1 MNFDLTS
8 NQARPPAVSVIIPVV
23 NESATLPSTLAAIR
37 SNVLP
42 FEIIVVD
49 GGSLDETAAIA
60 QAGGARVVPS
70 PRRQR
75 AFQLNLGAHHAR
87 GEILLFL
94 HADTLLPEGALDQ
107 IAYRL
112 RDPQRVGGAFA
123 RRYASPSWL
132 LRLTCL
138 LGHARNRLIGW
149 HLGDQAMFV
158 RRDLFVRLGGFRP
171 VDRFEDLD
179 FSLRLKK
186 FGRLVTLLPCV
197 TSSSRRFM
205 SAGPARTT
213 LHDFFLTVRYLLH
226 GLEPERRDLQHAPD
240 HEVVKGIGHL

>member
-1 MNFDLTS
+1 MNFTLTS
-8 NQARPPAVSVIIPVV
+8 KQSRPPAVSVIIPVI
-23 NESATLPSTLAAIR
+23 NESATLPPTLAAIR
-37 SNVLP
+37 SHVLP

-60 QAGGARVVPS
+60 QARGARVVPS
-70 PRRQR
+70 SRRQR

-107 IAYRL
+107 VAYRL
-112 RDPQRVGGAFA
+112 RDPQKVGGAFA
-123 RRYASPSWL
+123 RRYDSSSWL

-138 LGHARNRLIGW
+138 LARARNRLIGW

-158 RRDLFVRLGGFRP
+158 RRDLFLRLGGFRS

-179 FSLRLKK
+179 FSRRLKK

-197 TSSSRRFM
+197 TSSSRRFI

-213 LHDFFLTVRYLLH
+213 LHDFVLTIRYLLH
-226 GLEPERRDLQHAPD
+226 GLEPERRELRRAPD
-240 HEVVKGIGHL
+240 HEVAKGIGHL

>member
-1 MNFDLTS
+1 MA
-8 NQARPPAVSVIIPVV
+8 AR
-23 NESATLPSTLAAIR
+23 
-37 SNVLP
+37 
-42 FEIIVVD
+42 
-49 GGSLDETAAIA
+49 TAAIA
-60 QAGGARVVPS
+60 QAGARIIPG

-112 RDPQRVGGAFA
+112 QDPQRVGGAFA
-123 RRYASPSWL
+123 RRYASPSWV

-138 LGHARNRLIGW
+138 LAHARNRLIGW

-171 VDRFEDLD
+171 VDRFKMD
-179 FSLRLKK
+179 FSRRLKK
-186 FGRLVTLLPCV
+186 FGRLLTLLPCV

-205 SAGPARTT
+205 SAGPVRTT
-213 LHDFFLTVRYLLH
+213 LRDFVLTIRYLLH
-226 GLEPERRDLQHAPD
+226 GLEPERPDLQHAPD
-240 HEVVKGIGHL
+240 HEVVKGIGHITSQ